1 MSEVKRKVRRRRRG
15 EGEFFEVGGID
26 GAGAR
31 EGAVLEVEVSFRGG
45 DKSGRGGNREGAV
58 SEDNITGGGIIRGRD
73 GDGVSKR
80 DILNNGKEGVRDG
93 EGSERGVKSAK
104 DMVIRFI
111 EDERVRRSRRRG

>member
-1 MSEVKRKVRRRRRG
+1 MFK
-15 EGEFFEVGGID
+15 VGGID

-45 DKSGRGGNREGAV
+45 YKSGRSGNREGAV
-58 SEDNITGGGIIRGRD
+58 SKDNITGGSIIRGRD

-111 EDERVRRSRRRG
+111 EDERARRGRG